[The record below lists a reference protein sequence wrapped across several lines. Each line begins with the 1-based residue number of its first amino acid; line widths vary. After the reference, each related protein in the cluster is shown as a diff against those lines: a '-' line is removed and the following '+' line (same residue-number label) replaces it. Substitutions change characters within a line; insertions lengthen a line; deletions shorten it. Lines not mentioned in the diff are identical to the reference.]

1 MLYQIKCDGALV
13 YSSASEEMAH
23 IVLNP
28 KLALDINDAG
38 TLDFTLPPGNAMHGG
53 LKKLKSVI
61 TMERDSQE
69 IFRGRVLE
77 DETDIY
83 NQRLVYCEGQKSFL
97 ADSQIAPY
105 TYTGTVRGL
114 YTKLMNNHN
123 TKADASKRFSVGI
136 IDAVSDS
143 ETVTVENKNYAS
155 TESEIESKLLGVYGG
170 YLRERT
176 VGNTRYLD
184 WVKEYGGTNSQEIR
198 FAVNL
203 LDLRNKVSAKDV
215 FTVLYPLGA
224 VQVNEEGEY
233 TDMLTV
239 ASVNGGL
246 EYIQNDAAVAL
257 FGRIERSHTWNHIE
271 SATELLAKGNEYLKT
286 GIAVQTLT
294 LKAIDMHIIDG
305 SISAINI
312 GDKVRI
318 VSDPHGIDLTM
329 VCSRIVIDPV
339 NPENTEYTF
348 GENPRVLS
356 DNVADTGDDVDG
368 MNGRGGGKSLEEEV
382 QDIIRWAEINVSKA
396 NAQILLSAGEIDN
409 LKERTSEAEIAID
422 GANAQIT
429 LAASRMDDLEQR
441 TSSAEIAIDGV
452 EADIRLHAES
462 ISDLE
467 GLMTQAEIDIDGLEA
482 EITLRA
488 SKKSVDDLTSRVSQ
502 AEIDIDGANAAIKL
516 KASQTTVDNLT
527 KRVSA
532 AEVDIDGANAAIKLH
547 AGSIED
553 LEGLMTQAEIDI
565 DGLNAEITLK
575 VSKDGV
581 VSAIN
586 QTAEEVLIKA
596 SKINLSGYV
605 TASQLSAEIADINLN
620 MANTVATDTLRA
632 SSAIISF
639 LTFQDTYCTLKSGNF
654 VTSVTFPVYQE
665 ANLYYLDWDGNKQS
679 KLVLTPTKNTVGSYA
694 KNKDY
699 KYIGA

>member
-61 TMERDSQE
+61 TMERDNKE

-114 YTKLMNNHN
+114 YTKLINNHN
-123 TKADASKRFSVGI
+123 TKVDASKRFSVGV
-136 IDAVSDS
+136 IDAVPDS

-155 TESEIESKLLGVYGG
+155 TESEIESKLLGAYGG

-224 VQVNEEGEY
+224 VQVNEDGEY
-233 TDMLTV
+233 TDVLTV

-246 EYIQNDAAVAL
+246 DYIQNDAAVAL

-294 LKAIDMHIIDG
+294 LKAIDMHILDG

-368 MNGRGGGKSLEEEV
+368 MKGRGGGKSLAEEM
-382 QDIIRWAEINVSKA
+382 QDIIRWAEIKVDKA
-396 NAQILLSAGEIDN
+396 NAQIMLSAGEIDN
-409 LKERTSEAEIAID
+409 LKGRTSAAEIAIN
-422 GANAQIT
+422 GAK
-429 LAASRMDDLEQR
+429 
-441 TSSAEIAIDGV
+441 AEIA
-452 EADIRLHAES
+452 
-462 ISDLE
+462 
-467 GLMTQAEIDIDGLEA
+467 
-482 EITLRA
+482 
-488 SKKSVDDLTSRVSQ
+488 
-502 AEIDIDGANAAIKL
+502 
-516 KASQTTVDNLT
+516 
-527 KRVSA
+527 
-532 AEVDIDGANAAIKLH
+532 
-547 AGSIED
+547 
-553 LEGLMTQAEIDI
+553 
-565 DGLNAEITLK
+565 LK

-586 QTAEEVLIKA
+586 QTPETVKIQA
-596 SKINLSGYV
+596 SKIDLSGYV
-605 TASQLSAEIADINLN
+605 TADQFSTEIANIGKQW
-620 MANTVATDTLRA
+620 
-632 SSAIISF
+632 SAKVSTAELEVSNSF
-639 LTFQDTYCTLKSGNF
+639 TFQGYAIGRRSKSVQTSLPDFTTATVTLANGNQIKV
-654 VTSVTFPVYQE
+654 VTGWADAPSNHRST
-665 ANLYYLDWDGNKQS
+665 LIYLGD
-679 KLVLTPTKNTVGSYA
+679 A
-694 KNKDY
+694 F
-699 KYIGA
+699 